1 MPPRIYLTRPLPAG
15 VVEKLQEARLE
26 AEVYPEDRVIPRDVL
41 LREVEG
47 CDGLLCILT
56 DTIDKEVLDRAG
68 RLRIIAN
75 YAVGYNNID
84 LDEATRRGIAVTNT
98 PGVLTDATADLAW
111 TLLFAAARRV
121 VEADR
126 YLREGRFQGWG
137 PQLFLG
143 QDITGRTLGVVG
155 LGRIGR
161 AFAERAAAF
170 RMKILYCSQ
179 AADPEFEA
187 SYPHGAERVDL
198 DHLLQQSDFISL
210 HVPLTPETRHLI
222 GERELRLMRPR
233 AVLINTARGPV
244 VDEAALARALREG
257 WIAAAG
263 LDVYENE
270 PEAHP
275 DLLHAPN
282 AVLLPH
288 LGSAT
293 IETRLRMGLM
303 AADNLIAFFQ
313 GNRPPNLVNSQV
325 WKNR

>member
-1 MPPRIYLTRPLPAG
+1 MPPRIYQTRPLPAG
-15 VVEKLQEARLE
+15 VVEKLRAASLE
-26 AEVYPEDRVIPRDVL
+26 VDVYPEDRVIPRDLL
-41 LREVEG
+41 LREVESR
-47 CDGLLCILT
+47 DGLLCILT

-68 RLRIIAN
+68 RLRVIAN

-84 LDEATRRGIAVTNT
+84 LNEATRRGIAVTNT
-98 PGVLTDATADLAW
+98 PGVLTEATADLAW
-111 TLLFAAARRV
+111 ALLFAAARRV

-126 YLREGRFQGWG
+126 YVREGRFQGWG

-143 QDITGRTLGVVG
+143 RDITGRVLGIAG

-170 RMKILYCSQ
+170 RMKVLYCSQ
-179 AADPEFEA
+179 EADPEFEA
-187 SYPHGAERVDL
+187 SYPHGAERVEL
-198 DHLLQQSDFISL
+198 DTVLRQSDFVSL
-210 HVPLTPETRHLI
+210 HVPLTPETSHLI
-222 GERELRLMRPR
+222 GERELRLMQPH
-233 AVLINTARGPV
+233 AVLINTSRGPV

-275 DLLHAPN
+275 GLLDAPN

-293 IETRLRMGLM
+293 IETRRRMGLM
-303 AADNLIAFFQ
+303 AADNLIAFFE
-313 GNRPPNLVNSQV
+313 GKRPPNLVNGQV